1 MTAIAIAVDPKQP
14 ENFIEITQD
23 IPAPGDHDL
32 LVAVKAVSIN
42 PVDTKV
48 HAMLRAD
55 GLKAPRILGWDASG
69 IVLKVGSAVAGFQEG
84 DKIWYAGDI
93 TRPGSNS
100 THQLVD
106 SRIAAHKPKALDWAA
121 AAALPLTSLT
131 AWEGLFEHL
140 RIQEAEAGKTLLIIG
155 GAGGVGSMAISL
167 AALHSQVTI
176 ITTASRPE
184 SVEWCKQRG
193 AHHVVNYRNLV
204 DAVKQQGFEQV
215 NYIFCLNDTDG
226 YWDAIGQL
234 IAPLGQIRTIVENA
248 HPLDQTQLKLKSAAL
263 HWEFMFTRSMYTTP
277 DIARQGEILQQIAR
291 DVDEGKLK
299 GTASKVLKGLTTETL
314 AAAHKSV
321 LEGHTR
327 GKIVIDCQ

>member
-1 MTAIAIAVDPKQP
+1 MTATAIAVDPKQP

-23 IPAPGDHDL
+23 IPSPGDHDL

-55 GLKAPRILGWDASG
+55 GLKTPRILGWDASG
-69 IVLKVGSAVAGFQEG
+69 VVLKVGSAVAGFQEG
-84 DKIWYAGDI
+84 DEVWYAGDI

-106 SRIAAHKPKALDWAA
+106 SRIVALKPKTLDWAA

-140 RIQEAEAGKTLLIIG
+140 KIQDAEAGKTLLIIG

-167 AALHSQVTI
+167 AALHSKVTI
-176 ITTASRPE
+176 ITTASRPD

-215 NYIFCLNDTDG
+215 DYIFCLNDTDG
-226 YWDAIGQL
+226 HWDAIGQL
-234 IAPLGQIRTIVENA
+234 IAPLGQICTIVENA
-248 HPLDQTQLKLKSAAL
+248 RPLDQTQLKLKSAAL
-263 HWEFMFTRSMYTTP
+263 QWEFMFTRSMYTTP
-277 DIARQGEILQQIAR
+277 DIGRQGEILQQVAR

-299 GTASKVLKGLTTETL
+299 GTASQVLNGLTTETL
-314 AAAHKSV
+314 AAAHKTV
-321 LEGHTR
+321 LEGHTQ

>member
-234 IAPLGQIRTIVENA
+234 IAPLGQICTIVENA